1 MHSELVMTNLPE
13 QHEISPFTLSF
24 AHLDTHTHQ
33 CVVRIVSLMSWFGCS
48 WVMGMSAWWDL
59 TPVQPG
65 RVYWVHPTPRAAKGP
80 ILTDSSAC
88 NCWQRWHRFVDGAIM
103 TWPQAV
109 CRKYLCPLLQVEL
122 QFEFWFRENKSE
134 LKFNSVDACS
144 LRGATTDPK
153 TLISE
158 PIDSHRMA
166 ISRRFPKLLTDI
178 PTKDSS
184 VVQSATWC
192 ITMTRKTCFGESAI
206 AFRLSGSLHQL
217 LQPKPAQMSLVIAT
231 WATNRNQNVSSTKVL
246 APCHQILRAFN
257 IWVDQQRCWDY
268 IQLTLALDVINVP
281 SKCSTHFNFLACYV
295 NIRSC
300 VIVISSRWHQC
311 TSRVSIWHDGKMIS
325 PRKSV
330 EDLHLFAQK

>member
-192 ITMTRKTCFGESAI
+192 MTMTRKTCFGCHCILTLWLFTPTVATKARSDESGHCYLDYKQKPERFQYQSLGSLPSDSSSI
-206 AFRLSGSLHQL
+206 QHLSGPAALLSLY
-217 LQPKPAQMSLVIAT
+217 S
-231 WATNRNQNVSSTKVL
+231 TNISTRR
-246 APCHQILRAFN
+246 H
-257 IWVDQQRCWDY
+257 
-268 IQLTLALDVINVP
+268 
-281 SKCSTHFNFLACYV
+281 
-295 NIRSC
+295 
-300 VIVISSRWHQC
+300 
-311 TSRVSIWHDGKMIS
+311 
-325 PRKSV
+325 
-330 EDLHLFAQK
+330 